1 MKIRVL
7 FYGIRKLVLKISEQN
22 QCSLL
27 LTISTFI
34 CVVTMVIYGFSQ
46 FSKEKQFLYEGSD
59 KGRNER
65 STPRSFVLPAT
76 PAVALEQERKR
87 IVREH
92 EVQIKYCMLKLHDLG
107 YRIINLE
114 DIFDI
119 HIMLAIMDFQKKNG
133 IEVSGEFDVK
143 TIGNLGC
150 KL

>member
-1 MKIRVL
+1 MCEKIL
-7 FYGIRKLVLKISEQN
+7 LKNIRQDRY
-22 QCSLL
+22 SLL
-27 LTISTFI
+27 IILSTVI
-34 CVVTMVIYGFSQ
+34 CVVTMMIYGFSH
-46 FSKEKQFLYEGSD
+46 FSIEKQFLYEGID

-65 STPRSFVLPAT
+65 STPRSFILPAT

-107 YRIINLE
+107 YRIINFE

-133 IEVSGEFDVK
+133 LEVSGELDAK
-143 TIGNLGC
+143 TIESLEC

>member
-1 MKIRVL
+1 MT
-7 FYGIRKLVLKISEQN
+7 LKTLGRDRYT
-22 QCSLL
+22 LL
-27 LTISTFI
+27 LFLSTLI
-34 CVVTMVIYGFSQ
+34 CLVTLVFFGISQ
-46 FSKEKQFLYEGSD
+46 FSIEREFLYEGSD

-65 STPRSFVLPAT
+65 STPRSFILPAT

-107 YRIINLE
+107 YRIINFE

-133 IEVSGEFDVK
+133 LEVLGEFDVK
-143 TIGNLGC
+143 TIGSLGC